1 MRLASA
7 CLLITSVSALLVG
20 CSLAPTKSVLEQ
32 QKAVAVYSWEAQ
44 GQMVFRCTYDERGF
58 FWAFLYPQGKLLDDK
73 GREQA
78 VLGSDFSVTAR
89 DGSLVKGHII
99 EQGPQESA
107 RNLRTAVIAV
117 ESTNQTSAR
126 GRHAARLMFGFT
138 ARTSLESS
146 VSCPLRFLSVI
157 F

>member
-1 MRLASA
+1 MCSISFTATMRLASA

-73 GREQA
+73 GLASQHA
-78 VLGSDFSVTAR
+78 TAP
-89 DGSLVKGHII
+89 S
-99 EQGPQESA
+99 
-107 RNLRTAVIAV
+107 
-117 ESTNQTSAR
+117 
-126 GRHAARLMFGFT
+126 
-138 ARTSLESS
+138 
-146 VSCPLRFLSVI
+146 
-157 F
+157 

>member
-99 EQGPQESA
+99 EQGLKSPPETCA
-107 RNLRTAVIAV
+107 L
-117 ESTNQTSAR
+117 
-126 GRHAARLMFGFT
+126 L
-138 ARTSLESS
+138 
-146 VSCPLRFLSVI
+146 
-157 F
+157 